1 MVVCGNLLL
10 KLVKLFVKDM
20 YLLIKEK
27 NKNFYHRFKI
37 DEVRESMDANKYF
50 ELVKDHYKK
59 ELDLDLDLLGIFNT
73 KQEALKMLHELDP
86 GYQAPINHKD
96 NNGVYHSKKNKQL
109 AGGSHHSSI
118 RVPSLKR
125 SKRTWKKFYEL
136 FPSLKGEESLKTTT
150 YYRIGGGH
158 ANKRI
163 KLKKV

>member
-1 MVVCGNLLL
+1 
-10 KLVKLFVKDM
+10 M

-27 NKNFYHRFKI
+27 NKNFYRRFRI

-50 ELVKDHYKK
+50 ELVKDHYKD
-59 ELDLDLDLLGIFNT
+59 ELDLDLDLVGIFNT
-73 KQEALKMLHELDP
+73 KQEALKMLHDLDP
-86 GYQAPINHKD
+86 NYQAPINHKD
-96 NNGVYHSKKNKQL
+96 NNGVYHSKKGKQCCC
-109 AGGSHHSSI
+109 SYHSSI

-150 YYRIGGGH
+150 YYHIRGRWY
-158 ANKRI
+158 ANKRY

>member
-1 MVVCGNLLL
+1 
-10 KLVKLFVKDM
+10 M

-27 NKNFYHRFKI
+27 NKNFYRRFWI

-50 ELVKDHYKK
+50 ELVKDYYKD

-73 KQEALKMLHELDP
+73 KQEALKMLHDLDP
-86 GYQAPINHKD
+86 NYQAPINHKD
-96 NNGVYHSKKNKQL
+96 NNGVYHSKKNKHCCC
-109 AGGSHHSSI
+109 SHHSSI

-136 FPSLKGEESLKTTT
+136 FPNLKGEESLKTTT
-150 YYRIGGGH
+150 YYHIRGRY
-158 ANKRI
+158 ANKRY

>member
-1 MVVCGNLLL
+1 
-10 KLVKLFVKDM
+10 M

-27 NKNFYHRFKI
+27 NKNFYRRFWI

-50 ELVKDHYKK
+50 ELVKDHYKE

-73 KQEALKMLHELDP
+73 KQEALKMLHNLDP
-86 GYQAPINHKD
+86 NYQAPINHKD
-96 NNGVYHSKKNKQL
+96 NNGVYHSKKNKHVSC
-109 AGGSHHSSI
+109 SHHSSI

-136 FPSLKGEESLKTTT
+136 FPNLKGEESLKTTT
-150 YYRIGGGH
+150 YYHIRGRY
-158 ANKRI
+158 ANKRY